1 MHNVRKWTAAAVVL
15 GTVAWLAGCAPE
27 VGSERWCETMRAKA
41 RGDWSANE
49 ALEFAR
55 SCVLERDR

>member
-1 MHNVRKWTAAAVVL
+1 MKRGVWRVALLAVITAWSAA
-15 GTVAWLAGCAPE
+15 CAPE
-27 VGSERWCETMRAKA
+27 VGSERWCEQMRDKP

-55 SCVLERDR
+55 SCVLQ